1 MSNEVFKAI
10 IELPKFPIKK
20 NSKAIFR
27 NKATGRPFIASNSK
41 AQNLMN
47 ILNAELLKAKMM
59 NKCGLIDYD
68 VNVKFVFAI
77 PQKHYYTRDG
87 KRSKKIPDLTNLIEA
102 PQDGMQHVGIIA
114 NDNLIFS
121 LDGSC
126 RIPTSSENHTLLI
139 VITKIDIS
147 ERIKKI

>member
-27 NKATGRPFIASNSK
+27 NRATGRPFIASNSK

-68 VNVKFVFAI
+68 VNVSFQFYFPAKVYWT
-77 PQKHYYTRDG
+77 KSG
-87 KRSKKIPDLTNLIEA
+87 KRSPKVGDLSNLVES
-102 PQDGMQHVGIIA
+102 PQDALQKVGILQ
-114 NDNLIFS
+114 NDSLING
-121 LDGSC
+121 LDGSF
-126 RIPTSSENHTLLI
+126 RAAIDSDVHKLKI
-139 VITKIDIS
+139 IIT
-147 ERIKKI
+147 RL

>member
-10 IELPKFPIKK
+10 IELPRFPIKK

-27 NKATGRPFIASNSK
+27 NRATGRPFIASNSK

-68 VNVKFVFAI
+68 VNVQMVFAF
-77 PQKHYYTRDG
+77 PSRVFFNKAG
-87 KRSKKIPDLTNLIEA
+87 KRSKKIADIGNLYQAVE
-102 PQDGMQHVGIIA
+102 DGLQRVGIIS
-114 NDNLIFS
+114 NDNIICSHNFS
-121 LDGSC
+121 E
-126 RIPTSSENHTLLI
+126 RVPTSGDNHILKI
-139 VITKIDIS
+139 VITRKEVS
-147 ERIKKI
+147 FA